1 MGGRRL
7 WLAVLAVVVVL
18 LGGTAAWAAQ
28 RQDVAAPDP
37 VRYVNLGDSYSAGAG
52 IVPFA
57 EGAAAQC
64 SQSEANWA
72 HDLAADHGLDLTD
85 VSCSGAQ
92 TKDLRASQS
101 AGVAPQL
108 DALSPETD
116 LVTLTIGGN
125 DGDVFVDSLI
135 RCGAAA
141 ARTDGQ
147 GNPCERAY
155 GSRFT
160 DTVERT
166 TYPRIVA
173 ALRDVRAQAPDA
185 RVAIAGYLRILPA
198 EGGCF
203 PTMPIAAGDV
213 AYLDDIQGTL
223 NDAVARAAAA
233 TGATFVDM
241 AVASTGHDACRPPGT
256 RWVEPYVN
264 PVNAAP
270 VHPNVAG
277 EKAMAARTAE
287 VLGL

>member
-18 LGGTAAWAAQ
+18 LAGTVAWAAQ
-28 RQDVAAPDP
+28 RGDDAPPDP
-37 VRYVNLGDSYSAGAG
+37 VRYVNLGDSYSAGTG

-72 HDLAADHGLDLTD
+72 HELATEHDLRLTD

-92 TKDLRASQS
+92 TKDLRTSQS

-108 DALSPETD
+108 DALSPDTD

-125 DGDVFVDSLI
+125 DADVFTRTIAS
-135 RCGAAA
+135 CGVAA
-141 ARTDGQ
+141 ARTYGA
-147 GNPCERAY
+147 GNPCERQY
-155 GSRFT
+155 GTRFA

-166 TYPRIVA
+166 TYPRIVQ
-173 ALRDVRAQAPDA
+173 ALRDVRAKAPNA

-198 EGGCF
+198 DRGCF

-213 AYLDDIQGTL
+213 AYLDGIQAAL

-233 TGATFVDM
+233 TGATFVD
-241 AVASTGHDACRPPGT
+241 VTGISTGHDACQPPGT
-256 RWVEPYVN
+256 RWVEPYLN